1 MRISKPLLSILL
13 PVHNSGRYLPFCL
26 ESLLKQSYK
35 NIEIIAINDF
45 STDNSGKVLGK
56 FKRMDKRIRV
66 YKNVKRYG
74 IAVTLNRLLGKAK
87 GQFVTMM
94 SSNDIVVPQ
103 RFTKQIKYLLKNDD
117 TVALGSQCAF
127 INESNKKIG
136 SSKFPLES
144 DSIYQ
149 NPLHGI
155 SMQFETV
162 LINKALL
169 PKDLLRFNT
178 NSKPFI
184 YSDIFMK
191 LISYGEL
198 ANLKD
203 VLHLHRR
210 DPREYFSDLKQNIFS
225 LLKLWVR
232 SKAFYSYQPP
242 IRSFLSP
249 IIKSVYNI

>member
-1 MRISKPLLSILL
+1 MKNSKPLLSILL
-13 PVHNSGRYLPFCL
+13 PVHNSGRYLTDCL

-45 STDNSGKVLGK
+45 STDNSGRILNL
-56 FKRMDKRIRV
+56 FKRKDKRLRV

-74 IAVTLNRLLGKAK
+74 IAVTLNRLLNKAK

-94 SSNDIVVPQ
+94 SANDIIMPQ
-103 RFTKQIKYLLKNDD
+103 RLKKQLDFLLKNQD
-117 TVALGSQCAF
+117 VAAVGSQCSF
-127 INESNKKIG
+127 ISDTNRRIG
-136 SSKFPLES
+136 KSQFPTES

-169 PKDLLRFNT
+169 PKDILRFNT
-178 NSKPFI
+178 NSKPFL

-191 LISYGEL
+191 LMPYGKL
-198 ANLKD
+198 ANLEEI
-203 VLHLHRR
+203 LHLHRR
-210 DPREYFSDLKQNIFS
+210 NPQEYFADLKQNLFS

-232 SKAFYSYQPP
+232 SKTFYSYQAP

>member
-1 MRISKPLLSILL
+1 MKNSKPLLSILL
-13 PVHNSGRYLPFCL
+13 PVHNSGRYLEPCL

-35 NIEIIAINDF
+35 NIEILAINDF
-45 STDNSGKVLGK
+45 STDNSAKILNK
-56 FKRMDKRIRV
+56 FKRQDKRIKI

-74 IAVTLNRLLGKAK
+74 IAITLNRLLNKAK

-94 SSNDIVVPQ
+94 SANDIVIPQ
-103 RFTKQIKYLLKNDD
+103 RLKKQLNFLLKNQDV
-117 TVALGSQCAF
+117 VAAGSQCAF

-136 SSKFPLES
+136 ESQFPLENDPIS
-144 DSIYQ
+144 Q

-178 NSKPFI
+178 SSKPFL
-184 YSDIFMK
+184 YSDIFIKIIPYGK
-191 LISYGEL
+191 LV
-198 ANLKD
+198 NLKE

-210 DPREYFSDLKQNIFS
+210 DPKEYFADLKQNIFS
-225 LLKLWVR
+225 LFKLWVR
-232 SKAFYSYQPP
+232 SKTFYSYQASL
-242 IRSFLSP
+242 RSFFYP